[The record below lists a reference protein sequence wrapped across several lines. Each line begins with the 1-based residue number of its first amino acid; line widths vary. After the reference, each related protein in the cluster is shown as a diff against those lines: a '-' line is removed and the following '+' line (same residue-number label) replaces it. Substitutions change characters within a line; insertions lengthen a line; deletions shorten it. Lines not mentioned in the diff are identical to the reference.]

1 MTRRINAAMIE
12 LLSEGGLEAC
22 TFQNVA
28 ARAGIERST
37 LYRRKVDR
45 WPTIVDAIIDMADQ
59 MTATFDTGS
68 FRGDLAKTLTNLVG
82 VLNSPVG
89 PSLMEVA
96 GALQAGAAPGQAERF
111 WESRRQQLAPMFD
124 AAIRRGELRPDV
136 DRDELFA
143 MTILLGRGSAV
154 RTEWGQAELVC
165 AAAAK
170 PCRGDAG
177 LGAGGIVGRRFARD
191 SDRADAHPSIGAEYR
206 NAAWHDHHLRRTVEA
221 RCTARSLQHL
231 GG

>member
-1 MTRRINAAMIE
+1 VTRRINAAMIE

-143 MTILLGRGSAV
+143 MAAGPVYFWKFVASKPLTDDWV
-154 RTEWGQAELVC
+154 RRVVDQVC
-165 AAAAK
+165 DCYGVSK
-170 PCRGDAG
+170 
-177 LGAGGIVGRRFARD
+177 
-191 SDRADAHPSIGAEYR
+191 
-206 NAAWHDHHLRRTVEA
+206 
-221 RCTARSLQHL
+221 
-231 GG
+231 